1 LNEASVT
8 STLPRTDSLAIHLR
22 QAIAN
27 AAIQTDPGPYMVVSN
42 LFPDDV
48 YALLLETMP
57 PPEAFEVADRTKANF
72 DPAGT
77 TDVPAQSRDVWLW
90 FHNDVVDGLLTPA
103 LFAAFRSSIASAYRA
118 AFGSVLADEALDLQ
132 HRAFQ
137 GRLML
142 RRPGYRLKPH
152 RDKKS
157 ATLTGLIY
165 FARPGD
171 SADFGTDLYRV
182 ENDQE
187 APIKKTYY
195 PEAHG
200 ARTELARSVPFVRN
214 AALVFMNVP
223 GMAHGAGI
231 PPDAPQAARYAYQF
245 YVGPAKSDLVR
256 LVRRLPSELAAAW
269 TFLKAPDDNY

>member
-157 ATLTGLIY
+157 ATRRASSTSR
-165 FARPGD
+165 APV
-171 SADFGTDLYRV
+171 T
-182 ENDQE
+182 
-187 APIKKTYY
+187 APISAPICIVSRTIRRR
-195 PEAHG
+195 PSRRPTIPRRT
-200 ARTELARSVPFVRN
+200 AREQSSRDPYRSS
-214 AALVFMNVP
+214 
-223 GMAHGAGI
+223 GT
-231 PPDAPQAARYAYQF
+231 
-245 YVGPAKSDLVR
+245 R
-256 LVRRLPSELAAAW
+256 LWFS
-269 TFLKAPDDNY
+269 